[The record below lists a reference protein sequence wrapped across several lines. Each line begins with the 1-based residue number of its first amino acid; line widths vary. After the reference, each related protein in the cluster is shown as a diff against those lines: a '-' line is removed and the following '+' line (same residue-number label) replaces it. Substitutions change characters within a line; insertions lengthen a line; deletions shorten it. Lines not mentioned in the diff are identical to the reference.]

1 MNTKDIWVNEFTKR
15 DLKVPDL
22 INEMQPVVYEDNI
35 TSIAALDEF
44 LNEICSLANREL
56 IKEISY
62 SEPNEGELEIVMTKD
77 YEAISDRLITII
89 AKKAEIDYDSAEYDT
104 LINLPTLNQKLV
116 AKIITKPKSNF
127 EFIKR
132 VLDDIKF

>member
-1 MNTKDIWVNEFTKR
+1 MNTKDLWINEFTKR

-22 INEMQPVVYEDNI
+22 ISEMQPVIYRDNI

-44 LNEICSLANREL
+44 LNEICSLADREL

-62 SEPNEGELEIVMTKD
+62 SEPNEGELEIVITED
-77 YEAISDRLITII
+77 YEALSDRLITII
-89 AKKAEIDYDSAEYDT
+89 AKQAEIDYDDAEYDA
-104 LINLPTLNQKLV
+104 LIDLPALSRKLI

-132 VLDDIKF
+132 LLDDIKF

>member
-1 MNTKDIWVNEFTKR
+1 MNTKNIWVNEFTKR
-15 DLKVPDL
+15 GLKVPDL

-44 LNEICSLANREL
+44 LNEICYLANREL

-62 SEPNEGELEIVMTKD
+62 SEPNEGELKIVITKD
-77 YEAISDRLITII
+77 YEALSDRLITII
-89 AKKAEIDYDSAEYDT
+89 AKQAKIVYDSAEYDA
-104 LINLPTLNQKLV
+104 LIDLPVLSQKLI

-127 EFIKR
+127 EFIKK

>member
-22 INEMQPVVYEDNI
+22 INEMQPVVYRDNI

-44 LNEICSLANREL
+44 LNEICSLADREL

-62 SEPNEGELEIVMTKD
+62 SEPNEGELEIVITED
-77 YEAISDRLITII
+77 YEALSDRLITII
-89 AKKAEIDYDSAEYDT
+89 AKQAEIDYDDAEYDA
-104 LINLPTLNQKLV
+104 LIDLPVLSRKLI

-127 EFIKR
+127 EFIKK

>member
-15 DLKVPDL
+15 NLKVPDL
-22 INEMQPVVYEDNI
+22 INEMQPVIYEDNI
-35 TSIAALDEF
+35 TSIATLDEF

-62 SEPNEGELEIVMTKD
+62 SEPNEGELEIVITKD

-89 AKKAEIDYDSAEYDT
+89 TKKAEIDYDSAEYDA
-104 LINLPTLNQKLV
+104 LIDLPTLNQKLI

>member
-1 MNTKDIWVNEFTKR
+1 MNTKELWVNEFTKR

-22 INEMQPVVYEDNI
+22 INEMQPVVHRDNI

-44 LNEICSLANREL
+44 LNEICSLADREL

-62 SEPNEGELEIVMTKD
+62 SEPNEGELEIVITED
-77 YEAISDRLITII
+77 YEALSDRLITII
-89 AKKAEIDYDSAEYDT
+89 AKQAEIDYDDAEYDA
-104 LINLPTLNQKLV
+104 LIDLPALSRKLI

-127 EFIKR
+127 EFIKKL
-132 VLDDIKF
+132 LDDIKF

>member
-44 LNEICSLANREL
+44 LNEICSMANREL
-56 IKEISY
+56 IKEINY
-62 SEPNEGELEIVMTKD
+62 SEPNEGELEIVITKD

-89 AKKAEIDYDSAEYDT
+89 AKKAEIDYDSAEYDA
-104 LINLPTLNQKLV
+104 LIDLPTLNQKLV

>member
-1 MNTKDIWVNEFTKR
+1 MNTKDIWINEFTKR
-15 DLKVPDL
+15 GLKVPDL

-44 LNEICSLANREL
+44 LNEICCLANREL

-62 SEPNEGELEIVMTKD
+62 SEPNEGELEIVITKD
-77 YEAISDRLITII
+77 YEALSDRLITII
-89 AKKAEIDYDSAEYDT
+89 AKQAKIVYDSAEYDA
-104 LINLPTLNQKLV
+104 LIDLPVLSQKLI
-116 AKIITKPKSNF
+116 AKIISEPKSNF

>member
-62 SEPNEGELEIVMTKD
+62 SEPNEGELEIVITED

-89 AKKAEIDYDSAEYDT
+89 AKQTEIDYDSAEYDA
-104 LINLPTLNQKLV
+104 LIDLPTLNQKLV
-116 AKIITKPKSNF
+116 AKIITEPKSNF

>member
-22 INEMQPVVYEDNI
+22 INEMQPVIYEDNI

-62 SEPNEGELEIVMTKD
+62 SEPNEGELEIVITKD

-89 AKKAEIDYDSAEYDT
+89 AKKAEIDYDSAQYDA
-104 LINLPTLNQKLV
+104 LIDLPTLNQKLV

>member
-62 SEPNEGELEIVMTKD
+62 SEPNEGELEIVITKD

-89 AKKAEIDYDSAEYDT
+89 AKKAEIDYDSAEYDA
-104 LINLPTLNQKLV
+104 LIDLPALNQKLV

>member
-62 SEPNEGELEIVMTKD
+62 SEPNEGELEIVITKD

-89 AKKAEIDYDSAEYDT
+89 AKKAEIDYDSAEYDA
-104 LINLPTLNQKLV
+104 LIDLPTLNQKLV

>member
-1 MNTKDIWVNEFTKR
+1 MNTKELWVNEFTKR

-22 INEMQPVVYEDNI
+22 INEMQPVIYEDNI

-62 SEPNEGELEIVMTKD
+62 SEPNEGELEIVITKD

-89 AKKAEIDYDSAEYDT
+89 AKKAEIDYDSAEYDA
-104 LINLPTLNQKLV
+104 LIDLPTLNQKLV

>member
-1 MNTKDIWVNEFTKR
+1 MNTKDIWINEFTKR
-15 DLKVPDL
+15 GLKVPDL

-44 LNEICSLANREL
+44 LNEICSLADREL

-62 SEPNEGELEIVMTKD
+62 SEPNEGELEIVITED
-77 YEAISDRLITII
+77 YEALSDRLITII
-89 AKKAEIDYDSAEYDT
+89 AKQAEINYDDAEYDA
-104 LINLPTLNQKLV
+104 LIDLPTLSRKLI

-132 VLDDIKF
+132 LLDDIKF

>member
-1 MNTKDIWVNEFTKR
+1 MNTKEIWVNEFTKR

-22 INEMQPVVYEDNI
+22 INEIQPVIYEDNI

-62 SEPNEGELEIVMTKD
+62 SEPNEGELEIVITKD

-89 AKKAEIDYDSAEYDT
+89 AKKAEIDYDSAEYDA
-104 LINLPTLNQKLV
+104 LIDLPTLNQKLV

>member
-15 DLKVPDL
+15 NLKVPDL
-22 INEMQPVVYEDNI
+22 INEMQPVIYEDNI

-62 SEPNEGELEIVMTKD
+62 SEPNEGELEIVITKD

-89 AKKAEIDYDSAEYDT
+89 AKKAEIDYDSAEYDA
-104 LINLPTLNQKLV
+104 LIDLPALNQKLI

>member
-15 DLKVPDL
+15 GLKVPDL
-22 INEMQPVVYEDNI
+22 INEMQPVIYEDNI

-44 LNEICSLANREL
+44 LNEICSMANREL

-62 SEPNEGELEIVMTKD
+62 SEPNEGELEIVITKD

-89 AKKAEIDYDSAEYDT
+89 TKKAEIDYDSAEYDA
-104 LINLPTLNQKLV
+104 LIDLPTLNQKLV

>member
-22 INEMQPVVYEDNI
+22 INEMQPVIYEDNI

-62 SEPNEGELEIVMTKD
+62 SEPNEGELEIVITKD

-89 AKKAEIDYDSAEYDT
+89 AKKAEIDYDSAEYDA
-104 LINLPTLNQKLV
+104 LIDLPTLNQKLI

>member
-22 INEMQPVVYEDNI
+22 INEMQPIVYEDNI

-62 SEPNEGELEIVMTKD
+62 SEPNEGELEIVITKD

-89 AKKAEIDYDSAEYDT
+89 TKKAEIDYDSAEYDA
-104 LINLPTLNQKLV
+104 LIDLPTLNQKLV

>member
-56 IKEISY
+56 IKEINY
-62 SEPNEGELEIVMTKD
+62 SEPNKGELEIVITKD

-89 AKKAEIDYDSAEYDT
+89 TKKAEIDYDSAEYDA
-104 LINLPTLNQKLV
+104 LIDLPTLNQKLV

>member
-1 MNTKDIWVNEFTKR
+1 MNTKDVWVNEFTKR

-62 SEPNEGELEIVMTKD
+62 SEPNEGELEIVITKD

-89 AKKAEIDYDSAEYDT
+89 AKKAEIDYDSAEYDA
-104 LINLPTLNQKLV
+104 LIDLPTLNQKLV

>member
-62 SEPNEGELEIVMTKD
+62 SEPNEGELEIVITKD

-89 AKKAEIDYDSAEYDT
+89 TKKAEIDYDSAEYDA
-104 LINLPTLNQKLV
+104 LIDLPALNQKLV

>member
-1 MNTKDIWVNEFTKR
+1 MNTKDIWVNEFIKR

-22 INEMQPVVYEDNI
+22 INEMQPVIHKDNI

-62 SEPNEGELEIVMTKD
+62 SEPNEGELEIVITED
-77 YEAISDRLITII
+77 YEALSDRLITII
-89 AKKAEIDYDSAEYDT
+89 AKQAEIDYDSAEYDA
-104 LINLPTLNQKLV
+104 LIDLPALSRKLIV
-116 AKIITKPKSNF
+116 KIITKPKSNF

>member
-1 MNTKDIWVNEFTKR
+1 MNTKEIWVNEFTKR

-62 SEPNEGELEIVMTKD
+62 SEPNEGELEIVITKD

-89 AKKAEIDYDSAEYDT
+89 AKKAEIDYDSAEYDA
-104 LINLPTLNQKLV
+104 LIDLPTLNQKLV

>member
-1 MNTKDIWVNEFTKR
+1 MNTKEIWVNEFTKR
-15 DLKVPDL
+15 GLKVPDL
-22 INEMQPVVYEDNI
+22 INEMQPVIYRDNI

-44 LNEICSLANREL
+44 LNEICSLADREL

-62 SEPNEGELEIVMTKD
+62 SEPNEGELEIVITED
-77 YEAISDRLITII
+77 YEALSDRLITII
-89 AKKAEIDYDSAEYDT
+89 AKQAEIDYDAAEYDA
-104 LINLPTLNQKLV
+104 LIDLPALSRKLI

-132 VLDDIKF
+132 LLDDIKF

>member
-15 DLKVPDL
+15 GLKVPDL
-22 INEMQPVVYEDNI
+22 INEMQPVLYEDNI

-62 SEPNEGELEIVMTKD
+62 SEPNEGELKIVITKD

-89 AKKAEIDYDSAEYDT
+89 AKKAEIDYDSTEYDA
-104 LINLPTLNQKLV
+104 LIRRSKRSSFFSY
-116 AKIITKPKSNF
+116 KIEVLRCKH
-127 EFIKR
+127 R
-132 VLDDIKF
+132 VNRRASL

>member
-62 SEPNEGELEIVMTKD
+62 SEPNEGKLEIVITED

-89 AKKAEIDYDSAEYDT
+89 AKKAEIDYDSTEYDA
-104 LINLPTLNQKLV
+104 LIDLPVLDRKLI
-116 AKIITKPKSNF
+116 AKIITEPKSNF

>member
-1 MNTKDIWVNEFTKR
+1 MNTKEIWVNEFTKR

-22 INEMQPVVYEDNI
+22 INEMQPVIYENNI

-62 SEPNEGELEIVMTKD
+62 SEPNEGELEIVITKD

-89 AKKAEIDYDSAEYDT
+89 AKKAEIDYDSAEYDA
-104 LINLPTLNQKLV
+104 LIDLPTLNQKLV

>member
-1 MNTKDIWVNEFTKR
+1 MNTKELWVNEFAKR

-44 LNEICSLANREL
+44 LNEICSLADREL

-62 SEPNEGELEIVMTKD
+62 SEPNEGELEIVITED
-77 YEAISDRLITII
+77 YEALSDRLITII
-89 AKKAEIDYDSAEYDT
+89 AKQAEIDYDDAEYDA
-104 LINLPTLNQKLV
+104 LIDLPALSRKLI

-132 VLDDIKF
+132 LLDDIKF

>member
-1 MNTKDIWVNEFTKR
+1 MSTKELWVNEFTKR

-22 INEMQPVVYEDNI
+22 INEMQPVIYRDNI
-35 TSIAALDEF
+35 TSIADLDEF
-44 LNEICSLANREL
+44 LNEICSLADREL

-62 SEPNEGELEIVMTKD
+62 SEPNEGELEIVITED
-77 YEAISDRLITII
+77 YEALSDRLITII
-89 AKKAEIDYDSAEYDT
+89 AKQAEIDYDDAEYDA
-104 LINLPTLNQKLV
+104 LIDLPALSRKLI

-132 VLDDIKF
+132 LLDNIKF

>member
-62 SEPNEGELEIVMTKD
+62 SEPNEGELEIVITKD

-89 AKKAEIDYDSAEYDT
+89 AKKAEIDYDSAEYDA
-104 LINLPTLNQKLV
+104 LIDLPTLNQKLV

-132 VLDDIKF
+132 VLDNIKF

>member
-62 SEPNEGELEIVMTKD
+62 SEPNEGKLEIVITKD

-89 AKKAEIDYDSAEYDT
+89 AKKAKIDYDSAEYDA
-104 LINLPTLNQKLV
+104 LIDLPALNQKLV

>member
-22 INEMQPVVYEDNI
+22 INEMQPVIYEDNI

-62 SEPNEGELEIVMTKD
+62 SEPNEGELEIVITKD

-89 AKKAEIDYDSAEYDT
+89 AKKAKIDYDSAEYDA
-104 LINLPTLNQKLV
+104 LIDLPTLNQKLI

>member
-15 DLKVPDL
+15 GLKVPDL
-22 INEMQPVVYEDNI
+22 INEMQPVIYEDNI

-44 LNEICSLANREL
+44 LNEICSLADREL

-62 SEPNEGELEIVMTKD
+62 SEPNEGELEIVITED
-77 YEAISDRLITII
+77 YEALSDRLITII
-89 AKKAEIDYDSAEYDT
+89 AKQAEIDYDDAEYNA
-104 LINLPTLNQKLV
+104 LIGLPALSRKLI

-127 EFIKR
+127 EFIKK

>member
-22 INEMQPVVYEDNI
+22 INEMQPIIYEDNI

-62 SEPNEGELEIVMTKD
+62 SEPNEGELEIVITKD

-89 AKKAEIDYDSAEYDT
+89 AKKAEIDYDSAEYDA
-104 LINLPTLNQKLV
+104 LIDLPALNQKLV
-116 AKIITKPKSNF
+116 ARIITKPKSNF

>member
-35 TSIAALDEF
+35 TSIAALDKF

-62 SEPNEGELEIVMTKD
+62 SEPNEGELEIVITKD

-89 AKKAEIDYDSAEYDT
+89 AKKAKINYDSAEYDA
-104 LINLPTLNQKLV
+104 LIDLPTLNQKLV

-132 VLDDIKF
+132 ILDDIKF

>member
-22 INEMQPVVYEDNI
+22 INEMQPVIYEDNI

-62 SEPNEGELEIVMTKD
+62 SEPNEGELKIVITKD

-89 AKKAEIDYDSAEYDT
+89 AKKAEIDYDSAEYDA
-104 LINLPTLNQKLV
+104 LIDLPTLNQKLV

>member
-1 MNTKDIWVNEFTKR
+1 MNTKDISVNEFTKR

-22 INEMQPVVYEDNI
+22 INEMQPVIYEDNI

-62 SEPNEGELEIVMTKD
+62 SEPNEGELEIVITKD